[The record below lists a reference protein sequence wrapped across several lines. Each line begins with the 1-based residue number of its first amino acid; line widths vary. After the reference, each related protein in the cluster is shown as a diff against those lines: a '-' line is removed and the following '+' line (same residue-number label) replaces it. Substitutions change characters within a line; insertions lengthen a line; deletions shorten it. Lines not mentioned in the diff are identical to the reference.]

1 MTGLLTRRGLT
12 RRGALLGSLLAA
24 TPALAQTWP
33 QRPIRYVVPFAAGA
47 GVLDIMARIV
57 AQRLSEKVDQQVVVD
72 NKPGAGGNV
81 GAEIVAKAAPDGY
94 TMLMANTALVV
105 SPYLYARMSFDPLAD
120 LVPVTMVNSAPLM
133 LVVHPSLPV
142 KSVTEFLAYAK
153 ANPGKLNYGSGG
165 VGTTPFLA
173 AELLKSMTGINAV
186 HVPYKGG
193 APALADLV
201 AGQIAFMIENVPG
214 TLPMVKDGKLR
225 ALAIT
230 SRKRSP
236 LIPELPTMA
245 EAGVPDYEMV
255 GWNGIFLPKGV
266 PGEIGAK
273 LHAALTAV
281 LRAKPVEE
289 QMAALGAEAIG
300 NRQATFAAFVK
311 SESVRWG
318 VIIRERGIKPE

>member
-1 MTGLLTRRGLT
+1 MTITRRSALA
-12 RRGALLGSLLAA
+12 GALFAA
-24 TPALAQTWP
+24 APAFAQSWP
-33 QRPIRYVVPFAAGA
+33 SRPIRYVVPFAAGA

-57 AQRLSEKVDQQVVVD
+57 AQHLSEKIGQQVVVD
-72 NKPGAGGNV
+72 NKPGAGGNI
-81 GAEIVAKAAPDGY
+81 GAEIAAKAAPDGY

-105 SPYLYARMSFDPLAD
+105 GPYLYAKMTFDPLTD

-142 KSVTEFLAYAK
+142 NSVTEFLAYAK

-201 AGQIAFMIENVPG
+201 AGQLAFMIENVPG

-230 SRKRSP
+230 SRKRSALVP
-236 LIPELPTMA
+236 DLPTMA

-255 GWNGIFLPKGV
+255 GWNGVFLPKGT
-266 PGEIGAK
+266 PDEIATK
-273 LHAALTAV
+273 LHAALAAV
-281 LRAKPVEE
+281 LRSKPVQK

-300 NRQATFAAFVK
+300 NHPATFAAFVK

-318 VIIRERGIKPE
+318 VIIREKGIKPE

>member
-1 MTGLLTRRGLT
+1 MTGINRRGVLA
-12 RRGALLGSLLAA
+12 GALLAA
-24 TPALAQTWP
+24 APARGRAQAWP
-33 QRPIRYVVPFAAGA
+33 SRPIRYVVPFAAGA
-47 GVLDIMARIV
+47 GVLDIMSRIV
-57 AQRLSEKVDQQVVVD
+57 AQHLTEHLGQQVVVD

-81 GAEIVAKAAPDGY
+81 GAEIVARAAPDGY

-105 SPYLYARMSFDPLAD
+105 SPYLYARMTFDPLAD

-142 KSVTEFLAYAK
+142 KSVTEFLAHAR
-153 ANPGKLNYGSGG
+153 ANPGRLNYGSGG

-173 AELLKSMTGINAV
+173 AELLKSMTGIDAV

-201 AGQIAFMIENVPG
+201 AGQLAFMIENVPG

-236 LIPELPTMA
+236 LVPELPTMA

-255 GWNGIFLPKGV
+255 GWNGIFLPRGT
-266 PGEIGAK
+266 PDDIGGK
-273 LHAALTAV
+273 LHAALSAV
-281 LRAKPVEE
+281 LRARSVQE
-289 QMAALGAEAIG
+289 QMAALGADAIG

-318 VIIRERGIKPE
+318 VIIREKGIKPE